1 MTEDRILDR
10 VRKMLALANDS
21 AATEG
26 ERDNALRMAYNLLA
40 KHNLTVEDVKAR
52 GQQPA
57 EEERI
62 DNAFTSWSQPW
73 ARTVFH
79 AVAKLFFCNYY
90 TSGKLSSTKMRHIY
104 VGKVSNATTAALM
117 GEYLVTSILRECR
130 KLYRENLSPKS
141 RAFATGAADRIY
153 WRVADMIREQGAAT
167 PGTALVLAN
176 VYTQEKQGNDAHA
189 LALWGELKAGKSR
202 ERAEVDRAAYRA
214 GSEFGAKASL
224 SAQLGTEED
233 VLKQLT

>member
-1 MTEDRILDR
+1 MLENRILDR

-40 KHNLTVEDVKAR
+40 KHNLTEEDVKR
-52 GQQPA
+52 SGQQPA
-57 EEERI
+57 DEERI
-62 DNAFTSWSQPW
+62 DNSFTSWSQPW
-73 ARTVFH
+73 ARTVFR

-90 TSGKLSSTKMRHIY
+90 TGGKYSSTKMRHIY

-130 KLYRENLSPKS
+130 KLYRENLSPQS

-153 WRVADMIREQGAAT
+153 WRVDALIREQGEAT

-176 VYTQEKQGNDAHA
+176 VYTQEKQGNDAFA
-189 LALWGELKAGKSR
+189 LAAWGELKAGKSR
-202 ERAEVDRAAYRA
+202 ERAKVDRDAYRA

-224 SAQLGTEED
+224 NAQLGTEED

>member
-1 MTEDRILDR
+1 MTEERILDR

-21 AATEG
+21 AASEG

-40 KHNLTVEDVKAR
+40 KHNLSVEDVKRR
-52 GQQPA
+52 GQPEP

-62 DNAFTSWSQPW
+62 DNMFTSWSQPW

-90 TSGKLSSTKMRHIY
+90 TAGKLSSTKLRHIY

-130 KLYRENLSPKS
+130 RLYRENLSPQS
-141 RAFATGAADRIY
+141 RAFATGAADKIY
-153 WRVADMIREQGAAT
+153 WRVDALIREQGEAT
-167 PGTALVLAN
+167 PGTALVLASL
-176 VYTQEKQGNDAHA
+176 YTQEKQSNDAHA

-202 ERAEVDRAAYRA
+202 ERAKVDREAYNA
-214 GSEFGAKASL
+214 GVEFGAKASL
-224 SAQLGTEED
+224 NAQLGTEED
-233 VLKQLT
+233 VLKQLK